1 MKPIKSRKNTGLKL
15 PRSILDEIDSNEGAS
30 RNQKGKRELSHR
42 EKRKLS
48 RNTKNGSMDDQRPR
62 RTRKEERETDDALD
76 MLSASQ
82 ELPKSKKA
90 KKDSSP
96 SYEDFARK
104 QQLDALGE
112 DDREIAMLEKRLGI
126 RGKKTKRTSQV
137 DKEFGWIIEDLG
149 QDLNDLENDGL
160 LAPHE
165 EEDAGEESVDFEEE
179 PESEE
184 SFQGFSEEE
193 DNQENEN
200 SNEEQEVE
208 SASEEDMEEEKGLKE
223 DSPED
228 EQVQPQ
234 EEPKRQNPYLPAAS
248 STPSTGKYIPPSLRQ
263 KTSADDQGSIELT
276 RLRRRLQG
284 LLNRLSGANVG
295 SIVGEIEAIYMEN
308 SRHSVTDTLTK
319 LILQIVM
326 ARESMLDQ
334 LVIVYAAL
342 STALYRIIGPE
353 FGAYLL
359 QSLVDEFLRLYKS
372 KETEPLSSHKET
384 SNLIVFFVEL
394 YNFQLVS
401 CILVYDF
408 VRMFLKS
415 LTELNVELLLKIVRN
430 CGNQLRSDD
439 PSALQDIVQ
448 EMNLLLSTADPASIS
463 VRTKFMVE
471 SITSLRENKKAK
483 VAIANS
489 QLKSEAVNQLK
500 KFLGSLNNRSLRA
513 TEPLRVSMQDI
524 EQVESKGRWW
534 LVGAS
539 WKSDPLVENNI
550 ASSSSKITEEK
561 KKNEELLA
569 HSRLLQTAKKLRL
582 NTGIRTSI
590 FIALMGAEDYI
601 DAWDRILKLRLKK
614 VQQPEIAYVIL
625 HCASNEKMY
634 NPFYALVALKCCTR
648 QHNLKKSF
656 QFSLWDFFNDLQP
669 EDDGE
674 AIEVP
679 TRKVF
684 NLAKLYAYLLIEG
697 GQPLTILKHVDFMSM
712 NSQLQTF
719 ILVFLSDILIGSK
732 EDIQVVQI
740 MDTCKTEKN
749 LSSKVDWFL
758 KTYVRN
764 NPLVE
769 GKEKSLLKSN
779 LSIARAA
786 LQTIAKNEA

>member
-1 MKPIKSRKNTGLKL
+1 MRPIKSRKNGGLKL
-15 PRSILDEIDSNEGAS
+15 PRSILDEINSEDGAS
-30 RNQKGKRELSHR
+30 RGQKGKRELSHR
-42 EKRKLS
+42 EKRKLA
-48 RNTKNGSMDDQRPR
+48 RNTKNRSADEQQPR
-62 RTRKEERETDDALD
+62 RVRKEERETEDALD
-76 MLSASQ
+76 MLAASQ

-90 KKDSSP
+90 KKDPSP

-104 QQLDALGE
+104 QQLAALE
-112 DDREIAMLEKRLGI
+112 DDDREIAMLEKRLGV
-126 RGKKTKRTSQV
+126 RGKSKRTSQI
-137 DKEFGWIIEDLG
+137 DKEFGWILEDLD
-149 QDLNDLENDGL
+149 QESNDLESNDL
-160 LAPHE
+160 LASQ
-165 EEDAGEESVDFEEE
+165 EES
-179 PESEE
+179 ESEE
-184 SFQGFSEEE
+184 SFQGFSEDE
-193 DNQENEN
+193 NQEEEI
-200 SNEEQEVE
+200 SNEEEE
-208 SASEEDMEEEKGLKE
+208 LNNTSEEGAN
-223 DSPED
+223 DSSSED
-228 EQVQPQ
+228 EQLPSR
-234 EEPKRQNPYLPAAS
+234 EEPKRQNPYLPVVS

-263 KTSADDQGSIELT
+263 KTSADDQNSIELT

-295 SIVGEIEAIYMEN
+295 SIVSEIEAIYMEN

-401 CILVYDF
+401 CVLVYDF

-448 EMNLLLSTADPASIS
+448 EMHLLLSTADPASIS

-483 VAIANS
+483 VAMANS

-524 EQVESKGRWW
+524 EQVETKGRWW

-561 KKNEELLA
+561 KRNEELLA

-582 NTGIRTSI
+582 NTGVRTSI
-590 FIALMGAEDYI
+590 FVALMGAEDYI

-625 HCASNEKMY
+625 HCASSEKMY

-669 EDDGE
+669 EDDGD
-674 AIEVP
+674 ANEVP

-684 NLAKLYAYLLIEG
+684 NLAKFYAYLVIEG
-697 GQPLTILKHVDFMSM
+697 GQPLTILKHIDFMSI

-719 ILVFLSDILIGSK
+719 ILVFLSDILIGTK
-732 EDIQVVQI
+732 EDIQLVQI
-740 MDTCKTEKN
+740 MDTCKAEKN

-786 LQTIAKNEA
+786 LQTIAKNET